1 VWHRNDSYI
10 SLEEIYKCTR
20 TGISHVIVAKES
32 AAKPP
37 FGMKLAGM
45 LMRALFLMVLIA
57 ITARA
62 ASPQVENIWSIFE
75 TPGDLI
81 RVAVGLAACA
91 WFTAHIF
98 IPPRDPSAYKTWL
111 YLGPALLP
119 LSLLCAVVVW

>member
-1 VWHRNDSYI
+1 
-10 SLEEIYKCTR
+10 
-20 TGISHVIVAKES
+20 VIVAKEP

-37 FGMKLAGM
+37 FRLKLAGM
-45 LMRALFLMVLIA
+45 VMRALFLMVLIA

-81 RVAVGLAACA
+81 RVAVGLVACA

-98 IPPRDPSAYKTWL
+98 IPPRDPNAYATWL
-111 YLGPALLP
+111 YLGPAVLP
-119 LSLLCAVVVW
+119 LSVLCAVVIW